1 MSGLLS
7 GEISSTSQPI
17 SILFFGRAM
26 QLSLCSQE
34 CGRSPAINIIVSV
47 CPACPDSAQRRA
59 RAPTGQEGLLLE
71 AREQGGRGTKYCHQ
85 TTSFVKTYRC
95 QRVREQDLYQPPS
108 WASARASELHS
119 VLEACANSHS
129 STCIQAQ
136 QGHGGCGEHSP
147 THTEF
152 VATRVGSELQGIRLG
167 APLKFLGESREEG
180 AQVIYNDQQLA

>member
-1 MSGLLS
+1 MLS

-17 SILFFGRAM
+17 SILFFGRAV

-59 RAPTGQEGLLLE
+59 RAPTGQEGLPLE
-71 AREQGGRGTKYCHQ
+71 AGEQGGRGTKYCHQ

-95 QRVREQDLYQPPS
+95 QRVRGQDLYQPPS
-108 WASARASELHS
+108 WASARASEPHS
-119 VLEACANSHS
+119 VLEACANSYP

-136 QGHGGCGEHSP
+136 HGHGGCGEHSP
-147 THTEF
+147 ARIRGHL
-152 VATRVGSELQGIRLG
+152 SGI
-167 APLKFLGESREEG
+167 
-180 AQVIYNDQQLA
+180 